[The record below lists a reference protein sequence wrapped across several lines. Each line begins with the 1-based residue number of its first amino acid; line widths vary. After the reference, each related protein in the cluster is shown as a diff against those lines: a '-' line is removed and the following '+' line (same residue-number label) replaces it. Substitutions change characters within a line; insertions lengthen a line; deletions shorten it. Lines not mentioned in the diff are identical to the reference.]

1 MNAIAAIPNTDS
13 ARHIERALIQI
24 VQDGLNSANSKRAY
38 SKALASFFEWHALN
52 GRPALNKATAQAY
65 RAWLETQRL
74 APASI
79 SLHLSAIRKLATEAA
94 DNGYLDATTAAGIVR
109 VKGVKQAGVRAG
121 NWLAKEQAQDLLNAP
136 NINTLKGTRDR
147 ALLAVMIG
155 AGLRR
160 SEAAALTFEHIQQRD
175 ARWVIVDL
183 VGKGNRVRSVPI
195 PSWTKQAI
203 DEWAAAARIAHGRV
217 FRSIHKGGF
226 ITGEAMTAQAVHDVV
241 KEYGD
246 ALGMHIAAH
255 DLRRT
260 FAKLAHKGG
269 AGLDQIQLSLGHAS
283 IKTTERYL
291 GVQQNLHDAPCD
303 HLGISIAA
311 QED

>member
-1 MNAIAAIPNTDS
+1 MNALVTQSDAA
-13 ARHIERALIQI
+13 RQRERAIIQI
-24 VQDGLNSANSKRAY
+24 VQDGLTSANSKRAY
-38 SKALASFFEWHALN
+38 GKALDSFFDWYDINA
-52 GRPALNKATAQAY
+52 RPGLNKATVQNYKAMLQA
-65 RAWLETQRL
+65 RGL
-74 APASI
+74 APSSI
-79 SLHLSAIRKLATEAA
+79 NQHLSAIRKLAAEAS
-94 DNGYLDATTAAGIVR
+94 DNGYLDATIANGIAK
-109 VKGVKQAGVRAG
+109 VKGEKQAGVRAG
-121 NWLAKEQAQDLLNAP
+121 NWLTREQAQELLNAP
-136 NINTLKGTRDR
+136 NSETLKGKRDR
-147 ALLAVMIG
+147 AILAAMIG

-160 SEAAALTFEHIQQRD
+160 SEVAALTFQHIKQRD

-203 DEWAAAARIAHGRV
+203 DEWTHAANLSSARV
-217 FRSIHKGGF
+217 FRSINKANAL
-226 ITGEAMTAQAVHDVV
+226 TGESLTAQAVRDVV

-246 ALGMHIAAH
+246 ALGLNIAAH

-269 AGLDQIQLSLGHAS
+269 AALEQIQLSLGHAS

-303 HLGISIAA
+303 RLGIQIVN
-311 QED
+311 